1 MVRYFWNFVSAAGQV
16 EAVTH
21 NHGTWCTFSLSAP
34 PYRSGKNTVIKQM
47 APPEN
52 HNGTHS
58 HTHFKSVGDNGEF
71 FVSTAGQVLA
81 VEHHRGTCS
90 LCTLSL
96 PAPPYRSGKNTQKK
110 KQMTTPKNTHEIVA
124 PASDLRRPSDG
135 LIESGEVILR
145 VPVFT
150 PHHGGTPGVPRAF
163 RGEFS
168 L

>member
-81 VEHHRGTCS
+81 VEHHRGTC
-90 LCTLSL
+90 
-96 PAPPYRSGKNTQKK
+96 APSASQPHRTARVKTHTKK
-110 KQMTTPKNTHEIVA
+110 KQMTTPKNTHGIVA